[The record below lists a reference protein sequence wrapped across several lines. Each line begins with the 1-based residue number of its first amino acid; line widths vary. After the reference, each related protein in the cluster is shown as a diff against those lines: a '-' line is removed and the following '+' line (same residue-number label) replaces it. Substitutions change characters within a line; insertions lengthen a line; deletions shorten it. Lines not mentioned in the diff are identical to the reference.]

1 MSDRSDLLM
10 LHGVV
15 TTCADC
21 GDERIFLPTDDPAH
35 DPGAHCCT
43 GCDAAVFLL
52 AVPAPAPQR
61 ASRVA

>member
-21 GDERIFLPTDDPAH
+21 GGERIFLPADDPAY

-61 ASRVA
+61 TSRVA